1 MCLLPWQMI
10 KNRLSGPCGRQV
22 LSLDPTDGKE
32 RPGVSWPP
40 LLPVYQAIVCPAAT
54 EVPCFPFS
62 SGVAANLCHLLMP
75 PSKCIWLGW
84 IFFKKVFFSFI
95 TNSHFLKLYLFI
107 KKIYIWL
114 HWVFIAVLSLVTE
127 RGVHSLVVVHG
138 LLIAVDSLV
147 VEHGLWGPLASV
159 AAAPGL

>member
-40 LLPVYQAIVCPAAT
+40 LLPPTRPLCVQLPLRDPASLS
-54 EVPCFPFS
+54 VHVS
-62 SGVAANLCHLLMP
+62 LLTSAP
-75 PSKCIWLGW
+75 PPASKCIWLGG

-114 HWVFIAVLSLVTE
+114 HWVFIAVLSLVAE
-127 RGVHSLVVVHG
+127 RGGHSLVVVHG
-138 LLIAVDSLV
+138 LLIAAASLV
-147 VEHGLWGPLASV
+147 VEHEL
-159 AAAPGL
+159 